1 MNKKK
6 VKKKILANLSD
17 EIEKQNQDYGSNDEI
32 KKIQIDKCAK
42 NTNLKPKH

>member
-32 KKIQIDKCAK
+32 KK
-42 NTNLKPKH
+42 NTN